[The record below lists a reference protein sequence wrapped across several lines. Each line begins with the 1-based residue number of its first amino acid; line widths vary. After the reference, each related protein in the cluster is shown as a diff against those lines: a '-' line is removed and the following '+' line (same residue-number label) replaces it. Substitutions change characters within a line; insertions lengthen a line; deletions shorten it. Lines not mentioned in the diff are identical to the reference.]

1 VSRATRITIV
11 LLALG
16 VVHNRAASAQSPGAD
31 AGRLEVAFGAL
42 WIGEQALGSMTAT
55 ETTPTLGRLP
65 LFTTTSTLGAAPAIE
80 GRVGWRIARALTAE
94 AEASYGQ
101 PDITIAIANDF
112 EGAPATTASERVQ
125 QFTVGGAL
133 VWSLPIRI
141 RRLEPFVTGGAGY
154 LRQLHENA
162 TLVQTGGYYQVGGG
176 VMVLL
181 ASHPDSF
188 LKAMGLRVDARAVIR
203 VDGVAFDSNAH
214 TVPAAGASLFVRF

>member
-1 VSRATRITIV
+1 VSRATRIALV
-11 LLALG
+11 LLALC
-16 VVHNRAASAQSPGAD
+16 VVFDRPASAQSADVD

-42 WIGEQALGSMTAT
+42 WIGEQALGSTTAT

-65 LFTTTSTLGAAPAIE
+65 LFTTTSTLAAAPAIE

-101 PDITIAIANDF
+101 PDLKIAISNDF

-125 QFTVGGAL
+125 QFTIGGAL

-162 TLVQTGGYYQVGGG
+162 TLVQTGRYYQFGGG

-203 VDGVAFDSNAH
+203 VNGVAFDSSAH
-214 TVPAAGASLFVRF
+214 AVPAAGASLFVRF